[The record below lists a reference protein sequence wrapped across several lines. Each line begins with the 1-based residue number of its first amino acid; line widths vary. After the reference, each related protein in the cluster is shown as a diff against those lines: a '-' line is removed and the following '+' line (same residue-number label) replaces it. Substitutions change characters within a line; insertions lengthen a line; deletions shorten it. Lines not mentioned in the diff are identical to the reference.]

1 MTSFR
6 FHTNFT
12 NPLKIT
18 NLATS
23 PTKSNCP
30 KLLFIPQHRRA
41 GFSRRCLSSTV
52 TDVVVLEVKLLQT
65 SIGLKA
71 FSQGLANSCRG
82 ETGGIHPFSPTWL
95 RTEHTSE
102 NIYGVQCPKYRTGGR
117 RPPVKTTISLQPL
130 NLLLGKFQNSHFQ
143 DLPIQGL
150 KNWQKKLQKYLLK
163 PAACRSRDASAPWS
177 PILLQLR

>member
-23 PTKSNCP
+23 PTKSNYP

-41 GFSRRCLSSTV
+41 GFSCRRLSSTV

-82 ETGGIHPFSPTWL
+82 ETGGIHPLSPPGEEQSTH
-95 RTEHTSE
+95 RRISTEYSAQNTESVGGDHLSRPLFLCSHS
-102 NIYGVQCPKYRTGGR
+102 ISCWGSSRIRIFKICQSRASRTG
-117 RPPVKTTISLQPL
+117 KKNCKNISLNPQRVAAEMPL
-130 NLLLGKFQNSHFQ
+130 HPG
-143 DLPIQGL
+143 P
-150 KNWQKKLQKYLLK
+150 
-163 PAACRSRDASAPWS
+163 RSCCS
-177 PILLQLR
+177 